1 MLTRRDFIKFLSL
14 VGASTLSPLRRFLR
28 LTSLEEASHQQE
40 DTGELYADFLLLPE
54 GAAVPNFVQYPKV
67 PMPKLC
73 GVGAESEDTRSD
85 AVIHFFENHEEV
97 AQKMIFPIYL
107 LSPLPDGLRQGKAFS
122 LSLDSGEFHSLSLSY
137 EAFNIETQY
146 WENVASFWM
155 FAQFPRPYPLWTAG
169 PVEVD
174 GPSVRYEKVDFLPV
188 SGIKVRTQEG
198 FVFYWVEQDVLYTF
212 TLESVMHFWP

>member
-122 LSLDSGEFHSLSLSY
+122 LSLDSGEFHSLSLKSRIANGVY
-137 EAFNIETQY
+137 NSPRVCYALLAL
-146 WENVASFWM
+146 NVVSLG
-155 FAQFPRPYPLWTAG
+155 YDTK
-169 PVEVD
+169 
-174 GPSVRYEKVDFLPV
+174 SLP
-188 SGIKVRTQEG
+188 K
-198 FVFYWVEQDVLYTF
+198 
-212 TLESVMHFWP
+212 